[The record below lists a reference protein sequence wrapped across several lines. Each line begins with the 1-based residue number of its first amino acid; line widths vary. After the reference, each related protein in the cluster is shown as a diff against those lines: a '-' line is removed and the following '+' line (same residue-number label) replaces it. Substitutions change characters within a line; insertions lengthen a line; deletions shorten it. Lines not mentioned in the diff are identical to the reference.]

1 MAIHNGYIYVASK
14 NSIYYGY
21 AVLAC
26 RSLKQ
31 AHPEAHV
38 TLFTHSDFVTK
49 ESAIFDNVITNIPVH
64 ERAKMWAMARTPYD
78 VTVYID
84 VDSQVEHTDVS
95 KLFDLLE
102 DNDYLHT
109 QNPPY
114 TVSNFDFAYIDK
126 DKTIVPPVNG
136 SFLVYRK
143 SPLMVE
149 MLETWFSEY
158 LKQRSIPWNYDFAS
172 PHWQQFDMFTIWRLL
187 FCQQDIHPAAYDS
200 NFEKFR
206 SLKGKLL
213 NSRWNGS
220 FSLRSQEYNGPIVIT
235 QIDSASYEHKCPV
248 LFKEVVQIIKG
259 CNNENGTA
267 KQSEVDGFTLQI
279 R

>member
-1 MAIHNGYIYVASK
+1 MI
-14 NSIYYGY
+14 
-21 AVLAC
+21 
-26 RSLKQ
+26 
-31 AHPEAHV
+31 
-38 TLFTHSDFVTK
+38 
-49 ESAIFDNVITNIPVH
+49 
-64 ERAKMWAMARTPYD
+64 
-78 VTVYID
+78 
-84 VDSQVEHTDVS
+84 
-95 KLFDLLE
+95 
-102 DNDYLHT
+102 
-109 QNPPY
+109 
-114 TVSNFDFAYIDK
+114 
-126 DKTIVPPVNG
+126 
-136 SFLVYRK
+136 
-143 SPLMVE
+143 E

-158 LKQRSIPWNYDFAS
+158 LKQRSIVWNYDFAS

-187 FCQQDIHPAAYDS
+187 FCQQDIHPTAYDS
-200 NFEKFR
+200 NFERFR

-235 QIDSASYEHKCPV
+235 QIDSTSYEHKCPV